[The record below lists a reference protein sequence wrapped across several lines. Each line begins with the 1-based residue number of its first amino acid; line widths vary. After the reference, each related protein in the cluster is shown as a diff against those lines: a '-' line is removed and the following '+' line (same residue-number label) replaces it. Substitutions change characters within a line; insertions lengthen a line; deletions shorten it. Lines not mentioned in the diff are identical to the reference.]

1 MDTTPGM
8 TWHDRRREPPR
19 NTVTASSARSAS
31 QTHRDD
37 YQPQAS
43 GSQSPPESAKPTY
56 PPEYEDYVDPP
67 QYSLPPRRMKRKT
80 VNPHILPPPTYSE
93 DPISAAPPSSSTK
106 PEPAIKQKK
115 PPHFKLMEP
124 HESTSRDGTGCFGL
138 FGFPEAP
145 CAAPRATQWWAPI
158 LLTLDHNTAK
168 LWHHR
173 RRFPKGYGFL
183 LNFLDD
189 IRMSPAHNL
198 AHARVSHS
206 SNILPNFSG
215 NYEYVLK
222 IYALRIIDSADQ
234 IRRYGSGFPGIST
247 EKAQLQRNEA
257 QLILVLPWISYE
269 VTVSAYVTMKDDPST
284 VCVRSTSG
292 NLQEMSTPRPVD
304 PNQGGRPEC
313 ESSRAEPT
321 SLGNIGEWGQ
331 DKRNEMKIESVRVTV
346 LGTPTLGYLVKCD
359 EESKPHITPTDL
371 KAGAMASL
379 VKSRA
384 ATLHPNHKH
393 PMGQLWEWA
402 QTIGPYGMVAPC
414 SALLRRDCDFV
425 KCANLVALLIASV
438 RPKNEYKASS
448 CRRYRNSDICP
459 YPRDTCTFY
468 AYSAPS
474 FPTLIFRMQIL
485 TTPSTPTDA
494 TINIQTQATLSTP
507 SDISLNIEALA
518 HAGLSAPAD
527 ASVKHRSTALPA
539 CAICTN
545 LLHPTH
551 RPAKRIVC
559 GHTYC
564 RECVQT
570 LCSLGQGCP
579 GKCRGNRRLRPR
591 DVRTLHISIAPTSES
606 EDDEAA
612 LSVIM
617 ALLAKRTRL
626 EGLEVSETEESDRVS
641 KCIAN
646 QLSTLRRFTSIS
658 KKAFSAK
665 KQAVSELKAVDEEL
679 RVAIDNEGKLLS
691 ELSVVQCQ
699 LRAVRREV
707 PQLDLDGNAANM
719 NIHAANMNTMTDIR
733 LTLKRTLA
741 ETGDEIDGSPC
752 PSKRARTPEA
762 QDVPGPSSPRA
773 IRPRPRPIR
782 PVTIQLSSPH
792 DLPYIFIGIQLNPAP
807 MGFRGNSKKDPSP
820 SVAPAP
826 PSRREEDS
834 PASENASACPSDS
847 GFGERRSGGDGELAS
862 SSISGALQHQFQPGI
877 LARLVCLLGVST
889 IDVLPQLES
898 GIAVPPAFE

>member
-1 MDTTPGM
+1 
-8 TWHDRRREPPR
+8 
-19 NTVTASSARSAS
+19 
-31 QTHRDD
+31 
-37 YQPQAS
+37 
-43 GSQSPPESAKPTY
+43 
-56 PPEYEDYVDPP
+56 
-67 QYSLPPRRMKRKT
+67 
-80 VNPHILPPPTYSE
+80 
-93 DPISAAPPSSSTK
+93 
-106 PEPAIKQKK
+106 
-115 PPHFKLMEP
+115 
-124 HESTSRDGTGCFGL
+124 
-138 FGFPEAP
+138 
-145 CAAPRATQWWAPI
+145 
-158 LLTLDHNTAK
+158 
-168 LWHHR
+168 
-173 RRFPKGYGFL
+173 
-183 LNFLDD
+183 
-189 IRMSPAHNL
+189 
-198 AHARVSHS
+198 
-206 SNILPNFSG
+206 
-215 NYEYVLK
+215 
-222 IYALRIIDSADQ
+222 
-234 IRRYGSGFPGIST
+234 
-247 EKAQLQRNEA
+247 
-257 QLILVLPWISYE
+257 
-269 VTVSAYVTMKDDPST
+269 
-284 VCVRSTSG
+284 
-292 NLQEMSTPRPVD
+292 
-304 PNQGGRPEC
+304 
-313 ESSRAEPT
+313 
-321 SLGNIGEWGQ
+321 
-331 DKRNEMKIESVRVTV
+331 
-346 LGTPTLGYLVKCD
+346 
-359 EESKPHITPTDL
+359 
-371 KAGAMASL
+371 
-379 VKSRA
+379 
-384 ATLHPNHKH
+384 
-393 PMGQLWEWA
+393 
-402 QTIGPYGMVAPC
+402 
-414 SALLRRDCDFV
+414 
-425 KCANLVALLIASV
+425 
-438 RPKNEYKASS
+438 
-448 CRRYRNSDICP
+448 
-459 YPRDTCTFY
+459 
-468 AYSAPS
+468 
-474 FPTLIFRMQIL
+474 MQIL

-665 KQAVSELKAVDEEL
+665 KQAVSELKAIDEEL

-877 LARLVCLLGVST
+877 LARLVCLLGVDNLEST
-889 IDVLPQLES
+889 TCFGGMLRCVDLLPPPDDISFLKTVHTIYVQHHKFPEALSVAIRLNDPDLIREDFNAPGNPLMKRQLAFLLARARIPLEWLPDDNTGGDADVDFADDLPEDLLECLSNTRLSTHFREFEKGGVADAKTSEDVYKSHLENTGLAPLRTSTPPEVTWLAFSSIALVNAGFGSDKLMVEAEEGNSWTYKNKDHGIQCRCISSSQLVVGHRLTSTSTPTHRRRTSRRSSCHWYSGKADSEDKSLDESWERYMALGLGLQDSSDTSKPSTTQYRRRRRSSLRLAPSLAPVAFSASRPCSTGILWETSRDDPETVQPRAIRKSVPLAIGLISASNPQLPVLDTLS
-898 GIAVPPAFE
+898 RYSHDNDMLRRAGV